1 MRQKTVFVIL
11 SWLSASA
18 FLLGQALAQAPPAGQ
33 AQAAAAQAP
42 PCMPSPQAG
51 GARGQGP
58 AGQDQQGRGQ
68 AAQQAPRNLTVTAI
82 PGVVAAEPLFDPAG
96 DRIRG

>member
-33 AQAAAAQAP
+33 AQ
-42 PCMPSPQAG
+42 
-51 GARGQGP
+51 GP
-58 AGQDQQGRGQ
+58 AQLDHNGDPRRRRRGREVDESLAGRRQQR
-68 AAQQAPRNLTVTAI
+68 
-82 PGVVAAEPLFDPAG
+82 
-96 DRIRG
+96 